1 MRDDEVA
8 NVVAFVLNWESD
20 ALCEI
25 EIPTFDWP
33 AAAEA
38 FLADFPEGDAAN
50 GEGLY
55 VTYGCS
61 GCHGVPDGSVAAA
74 VGPDLSNFAVDGATR
89 VEGYT
94 AVDYLYESILEPN
107 AFITEQCPTGPCL
120 GPPSAMPANFAERMA
135 TSPQDLADIM
145 AYLLGE

>member
-1 MRDDEVA
+1 M
-8 NVVAFVLNWESD
+8 
-20 ALCEI
+20 
-25 EIPTFDWP
+25 
-33 AAAEA
+33 
-38 FLADFPEGDAAN
+38 
-50 GEGLY
+50 
-55 VTYGCS
+55 
-61 GCHGVPDGSVAAA
+61 
-74 VGPDLSNFAVDGATR
+74 SNIAVDGATR

-94 AVDYLYESILEPN
+94 ATDYLYESILEPN